1 MVGAASSEVVDGQEG
16 CVVVDMERTKD
27 DEGVLGTNACPT
39 ERMAVKTIAADMR
52 TIVTLENTLV
62 IIVLCNKL

>member
-1 MVGAASSEVVDGQEG
+1 MNMVGAASSEVVDGQEG
-16 CVVVDMERTKD
+16 CIVEMERTKD

-52 TIVTLENTLV
+52 TIVYYIYV
-62 IIVLCNKL
+62 

>member
-1 MVGAASSEVVDGQEG
+1 MNMVGAASSEVVVDG
-16 CVVVDMERTKD
+16 VVVEMERTKD

-52 TIVTLENTLV
+52 TIVYYNIYL

>member
-1 MVGAASSEVVDGQEG
+1 MNMVGAASSEVVVDG
-16 CVVVDMERTKD
+16 VVVEMERTKD

-62 IIVLCNKL
+62 LIVLCNKL

>member
-1 MVGAASSEVVDGQEG
+1 MNMVGAASSEVVVDG
-16 CVVVDMERTKD
+16 VVVEMERTKD

-52 TIVTLENTLV
+52 TIVYYMYIIL

>member
-52 TIVTLENTLV
+52 TIVYYNIYL

>member
-1 MVGAASSEVVDGQEG
+1 MNMVGAASSEVVVDG
-16 CVVVDMERTKD
+16 VVVEMDRTKD

>member
-1 MVGAASSEVVDGQEG
+1 MNMVGAASSEVVVDG
-16 CVVVDMERTKD
+16 VVVEMERTKD

-52 TIVTLENTLV
+52 TIVYYIYVSNNCSLQ
-62 IIVLCNKL
+62 